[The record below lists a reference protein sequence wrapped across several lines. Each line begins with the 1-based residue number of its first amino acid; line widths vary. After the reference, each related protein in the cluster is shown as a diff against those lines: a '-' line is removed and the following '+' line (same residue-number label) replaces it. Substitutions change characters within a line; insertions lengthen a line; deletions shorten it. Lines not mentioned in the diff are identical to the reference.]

1 MSGLWEVY
9 EGHKTHFQIG
19 DNNNLFDYTYV
30 GNVAKAHLLA
40 ADKLDLPTPAPT
52 LTALGK
58 QPVSLDEVPNLN
70 EAEQEIVHGPL
81 PPITATLGHHQIPT
95 SMSRPLGPYVERP
108 KNADEL
114 ESNWKN
120 GISEE
125 AARPVIRTRFDQL
138 AEVNI
143 KRAKVANPDSHPLEV
158 AGQIFFITNG
168 EPVPFWD
175 FHRGVYVRLDKKLPG
190 YRKPRGIFKLSRP
203 VGFAAAQGSEWFAA
217 LTGRPATFTK
227 FRVTFATATRWHN
240 IEKARRVLGYEPDVG
255 LEEGMDK
262 MVDVRTPLPSGT
274 AVRLLFIH
282 SGGSRNTKPGSTNK
296 SISRLI

>member
-1 MSGLWEVY
+1 MAGLWEVY

-40 ADKLDLPTPAPT
+40 ADKLETPAPAPA

-58 QPVSLDEVPNLN
+58 QPVSLDEVPDLTD
-70 EAEQEIVHGPL
+70 AENDIVSGPL

-95 SMSRPLGPYVERP
+95 SFSRPLGPYVSRP
-108 KNADEL
+108 ENGDEL
-114 ESNWKN
+114 EANWN
-120 GISEE
+120 DGITEE
-125 AARPVIRTRFDQL
+125 ASRPVIRTRFDPL
-138 AEVNI
+138 AATSI
-143 KRAKVANPDSHPLEV
+143 KRAKVANPDSHPLQV

-190 YRKPRGIFKLSRP
+190 YRTPRGIFKLPRP
-203 VGFAAAQGSEWFAA
+203 VGFAAAQGSEWFAM
-217 LTGRPATFTK
+217 LTGKTPTFTK

-255 LEEGMDK
+255 LEEGIDK
-262 MVDVRTPLPSGT
+262 MVEVR
-274 AVRLLFIH
+274 VR
-282 SGGSRNTKPGSTNK
+282 SVPPN
-296 SISRLI
+296 SIN